1 MGLYGDMRIEEILE
15 DYAPDNTIW
24 SNEDERVNAIKNI
37 IYTKLDEVDRRI
49 IILYAELGSLR
60 KLGKELGIS
69 ASSAYLKIKQIK
81 GNITDA
87 LT

>member
-1 MGLYGDMRIEEILE
+1 MKIEEILE
-15 DYAPDNTIW
+15 DYKPDNTIW
-24 SNEDERVNAIKNI
+24 SNEDERVNAIKNV

-69 ASSAYLKIKQIK
+69 ASSAYLKIKDIK
-81 GNITDA
+81 KKI
-87 LT
+87 LESP

>member
-1 MGLYGDMRIEEILE
+1 MKIEEILE
-15 DYAPDNTIW
+15 DYKPDNTIW
-24 SNEDERVNAIKNI
+24 SNEDERVNAIKNV

>member
-1 MGLYGDMRIEEILE
+1 MKLEELLE
-15 DYAPDNTIW
+15 DYKPDNTIW

>member
-1 MGLYGDMRIEEILE
+1 MKIEEILE

>member
-1 MGLYGDMRIEEILE
+1 MKIEEILE
-15 DYAPDNTIW
+15 DYKPDNTIW
-24 SNEDERVNAIKNI
+24 SNEDERVNTIKNI

-69 ASSAYLKIKQIK
+69 ASSAYLKIKDIK
-81 GNITDA
+81 KKI
-87 LT
+87 LESP